1 MEFKAGQFMINGK
14 HSQEFKAYMRS
25 RPERI
30 SSGRVIE
37 LRERAAN
44 DSIVVDYNYYK
55 NVEWNIKCS
64 AKAGSFDELV
74 FLEDQIKSWLDMS
87 DYSDF
92 VFQFD
97 EQYVYQAVVVEPPRF
112 TGTLKDGLWI
122 PFDFTISL
130 RPFKANRTGLVWFSN
145 ENKKFNM
152 EKYPSKPKIHIV
164 GSGDISFW
172 INAQKYDLVN
182 VGNEIIIDSQI
193 EESYRVVDGVIEVQ
207 DHKTKFLDFP
217 LLPPGENNF
226 RWSGKVTDFNILP
239 RWCTKV

>member
-14 HSQEFKAYMRS
+14 HSREFKAYMRS

-55 NVEWNIKCS
+55 NVEWDIKCG
-64 AKAGSFDELV
+64 AKADSFEELV
-74 FLEDQIKSWLDMS
+74 FLEDQIKYWLDMKN
-87 DYSDF
+87 YSDF
-92 VFQFD
+92 IFQFD
-97 EQYVYQAVVVEPPRF
+97 EQYIYQAVVVEPPRF
-112 TGTLKDGLWI
+112 TSTHKDGLWI
-122 PFDFTISL
+122 HFDFKISI
-130 RPFKANRTGLVWFSN
+130 RPFKGNRAGLIWKNN
-145 ENKKFNM
+145 ERKIFNL
-152 EKYPSKPKIHIV
+152 ERYPSKPKIHVI

-172 INAQKYDLVN
+172 VNDQKYDLVN
-182 VGNEIIIDSQI
+182 IGNEIIIDSQI
-193 EESYRVVDGVIEVQ
+193 EESYRIVDGVLEVQ